1 MPLCLPA
8 EVLAHATGPHA
19 TGEANAFCQLLR
31 KLREVDPEGSPLV
44 LDGGADRGL
53 FSRTAL
59 ALNFTV
65 LAVECRA
72 ERAMQLSREIKHA
85 RFAVVHACLGSTPGI
100 SRLHRALDS
109 SSTVPRM
116 LRGKAESWK
125 AKRELHRFETSPSLP
140 LDYLLSPRSLVNAFG
155 PTAPTRVAVVKL
167 DLQGAEGS
175 ALVGMRR
182 AVRQHAP
189 MYLFYEKQVPSL
201 DVGRMLG
208 MRVEKPLCVGGN
220 CIVKIA

>member
-1 MPLCLPA
+1 MPLCIPPD
-8 EVLAHATGPHA
+8 VLSHATGPHA
-19 TGEANAFCQLLR
+19 TAEANAFCQLLR
-31 KLREVDPEGSPLV
+31 ALKTATPGGTPLV

-59 ALNFTV
+59 ALNFTA
-65 LAVECRA
+65 LAIECRSD
-72 ERAMQLSREIKHA
+72 RAMQLKHEIRHA
-85 RFAVVHACLGSTPGI
+85 RFAVVHACLGSSPGI

-109 SSTVPRM
+109 SSTVPRT

-125 AKRELHRFETSPSLP
+125 ARRELNRFETAPSVP

-167 DLQGAEGS
+167 DLQGAEAG

-182 AVRQHAP
+182 VVRQHAP
-189 MYLFYEKQVPSL
+189 LYIFYEKQSPPL
-201 DVGRMLG
+201 DVARMIG
-208 MRVEKPLCVGGN
+208 MRVDKPVCAGGN
-220 CIVKIA
+220 CVVKIS